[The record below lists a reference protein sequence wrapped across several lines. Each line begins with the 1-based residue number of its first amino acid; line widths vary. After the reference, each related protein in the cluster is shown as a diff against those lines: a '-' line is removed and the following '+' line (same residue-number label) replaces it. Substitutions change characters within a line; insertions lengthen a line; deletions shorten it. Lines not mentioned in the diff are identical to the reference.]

1 MSFTEIE
8 PFVTDEER
16 QYLLSRIDEENWF
29 QHKSTVSGLLSPL
42 QLKSIEYRGVSATL
56 LKMDPNTT
64 QDFHTD
70 GVVLK
75 RNTVI
80 IHPLTDNYAPF
91 SIEQIS
97 PTQLLDQSAKPIIAN
112 TQARHAVFN
121 NNNTR
126 LNLQIP
132 FNVDYNDSIQDN
144 SEVWNLLNRFYKENN
159 E

>member
-8 PFVTDEER
+8 SFVTDEER
-16 QYLLSRIDEENWF
+16 QHLLSRIDEKDWY
-29 QHKSTVSGLLSPL
+29 QHKSTVSGRLSPL
-42 QLKSIEYRGVSATL
+42 QFKFIKYRGVDAAL

-70 GVVLK
+70 GINLK
-75 RNTVI
+75 RSTVI

-91 SIEQIS
+91 SSEQS
-97 PTQLLDQSAKPIIAN
+97 QSTKPIIAN

-132 FNVDYNDSIQDN
+132 FDVDYNDAIQDN